1 VKKPGLSGEP
11 GFFFAMALLKRK
23 APDGG
28 TGAFG
33 NFRLGEPDQGDEGI
47 SPNRYVGASTVIVQA
62 SACDSLIPNFAV
74 TS

>member
-1 VKKPGLSGEP
+1 
-11 GFFFAMALLKRK
+11 MALLKRK